1 MSDAM
6 TKDLLYL
13 VLAVVFL
20 FGGTKKIL
28 RAQKL
33 PREQEEDDLAYKGVL
48 NRGRVQ
54 IAVGIAFIILIVIDM
69 MNA

>member
-1 MSDAM
+1 MPDEI

-33 PREQEEDDLAYKGVL
+33 PKNGEEEMLAYKGVL

-54 IAVGIAFIILIVIDM
+54 IGVGIAFILLIIVDM
-69 MNA
+69 LFA